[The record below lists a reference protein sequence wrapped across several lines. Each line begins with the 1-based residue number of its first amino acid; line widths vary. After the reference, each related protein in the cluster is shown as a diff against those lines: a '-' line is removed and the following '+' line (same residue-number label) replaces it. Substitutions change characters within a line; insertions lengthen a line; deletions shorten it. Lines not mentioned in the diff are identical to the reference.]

1 MNGARKKL
9 IMIDDN
15 IINLTLGKSI
25 LSQQYDIFTVPS
37 GEKLFKLLEKIIPDL
52 LLLDIEMPE
61 MDGYEVMKRLKAK
74 KETAEIPVIFLTI
87 RNDTSSELDGLSL
100 GAVDYITKPFSP
112 PLLLKRI
119 ELHLLIEAQKAELK
133 SYAIGLEEMV
143 EKKTK
148 IILDMQSS
156 ALNFINL
163 TVIDLVEFRDITNRG
178 HLERTAQY
186 LRILVEALMNHDAPK
201 KYREE
206 AAAWDIKFMLQSS
219 RLHDIGKISIRD
231 SILLK
236 PGKLT
241 DEEFEEMKKHTIY
254 GVQIISKLEQDAP
267 NNEFLKHAK
276 VFAGTHHER
285 WDGKGYPYGLSGEAI
300 PLQGRL
306 MAIADVYDAIVSQ
319 RPYSTTQDCEEAA
332 RCIIIGRDTQFDPVL
347 TDIFASV
354 ANQFED
360 ANIK

>member
-1 MNGARKKL
+1 MSLARKKI

-25 LSQQYDIFTVPS
+25 LAQQYDIFTVPS
-37 GEKLFKLLEKIIPDL
+37 GEKLFKLLEKITPDL

-61 MDGYEVMKRLKAK
+61 MNGYEVIKQLKAK
-74 KETAEIPVIFLTI
+74 KETAQIPIIFLTI
-87 RNDTSSELDGLSL
+87 RNDTTSELEGLTL

-119 ELHLLIEAQKAELK
+119 ELHLLIEAQKTELK
-133 SYAIGLEEMV
+133 SYATSLEEMV

-156 ALNFINL
+156 ALN

-186 LRILVEALMNHDAPK
+186 LCILVEALMNHDAPE

-206 AAAWDIKFMLQSS
+206 VASWDIKFMLQSS
-219 RLHDIGKISIRD
+219 QLHDIGKISICD

-254 GVQIISKLEQDAP
+254 GVQIIEKLEQDAP
-267 NNEFLKHAK
+267 SNEFLKHAK

-306 MAIADVYDAIVSQ
+306 MAIADVYDAIISQ
-319 RPYSTTQDCEEAA
+319 RSYNITQGHREATQ
-332 RCIIIGRDTQFDPVL
+332 CIINGSDTQFDPVL
-347 TDIFASV
+347 TDVFISV
-354 ANQFED
+354 ANKFEEI
-360 ANIK
+360 NIK